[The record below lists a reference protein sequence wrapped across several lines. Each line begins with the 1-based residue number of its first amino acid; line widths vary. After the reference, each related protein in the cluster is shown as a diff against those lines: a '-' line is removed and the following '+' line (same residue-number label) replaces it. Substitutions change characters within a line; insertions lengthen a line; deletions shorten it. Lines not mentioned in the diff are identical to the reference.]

1 MIGTV
6 EANIETMRMNAASM
20 ICDQIKL
27 IKYKKGCEQC
37 IKLCYY
43 ENRHMDIKIVLKHKK
58 GQDIYK
64 TTRTNFNFKKEYVQ
78 YMNDKKY
85 MLVLGRILR
94 SMV

>member
-20 ICDQIKL
+20 ICDKIKS

-43 ENRHMDIKIVLKHKK
+43 ENRDMGVNVGLNHKK
-58 GQDIYK
+58 DKVFSKWQECII
-64 TTRTNFNFKKEYVQ
+64 TFK
-78 YMNDKKY
+78 N
-85 MLVLGRILR
+85 MLNTLISRK
-94 SMV
+94 SCWFQE